1 MIDHYTIL
9 GVDRSATPEEI
20 KRAYRKLASQHH
32 PDRGGDTGRFQEIQV
47 AYDTLSDP
55 DRRAAYDNPAA
66 QFGRTPGGFH
76 FNFGGDI
83 NDVFRNMFGQGFAQ
97 HQQRRPQPFVR
108 MSLWIRLTDVITG
121 GRRPVAVNTGTGS
134 NTIEIDIPQG
144 VDDGETIQYPRL
156 APGGLDLI
164 VQFRV
169 QPDSRWIRD
178 GLNLVVSQDVSIWDM
193 ILGGEVS
200 VSTIAGEQIA
210 VRVPARCQPRTVLR
224 LRGRGIAKPNGQT
237 GDIMVKVN
245 PVIPDLIDPDLL
257 AAIARWRA

>member
-66 QFGRTPGGFH
+66 QFGRAPGGFH

-121 GRRPVAVNTGTGS
+121 GRRPISVNTGSGS
-134 NTIEIDIPQG
+134 TTVEIEIPQG
-144 VDDGETIQYPRL
+144 VEDGQSVQYTGL
-156 APGGLDLI
+156 APGGMDLV

-169 QPDSRWIRD
+169 QPDARWARD
-178 GLNLVVSQDVSIWDM
+178 GLNLVTEHTVSVWKM
-193 ILGGEVS
+193 ILGGEFVI
-200 VSTIAGEQIA
+200 VAITGRELAA
-210 VRVPARCQPRTVLR
+210 TLPARTQPKTLIR
-224 LRGRGIAKPNGQT
+224 LRGQGIRNAQGQV
-237 GDIMVKVN
+237 GDIIVRIN
-245 PVIPDLIDPDLL
+245 AEIPATIDPDLL
-257 AAIARWRA
+257 AAIEKYGQ